1 MIAMLKTIHWPY
13 IDMVVAIIMPCQG
26 ILNVLIY
33 GNKLDW
39 IKKGCNSC
47 SRDGCSCFLFGTSN
61 FFASASAW
69 YNSTK
74 WGLSAKF
81 PLDFFLRNTKK
92 EQIQEFHKGEQD
104 ITDSGET
111 PGIKNDSTNSGNKPG
126 SSTEEEDGFPKKE
139 MDNDGD
145 SKVAPTTVK
154 AQLDYLLQM
163 PAILE
168 KSEMVEEDVTAEL
181 PETTTEGCFEPASAT
196 GTKLWSTCISN
207 EVVDA

>member
-1 MIAMLKTIHWPY
+1 
-13 IDMVVAIIMPCQG
+13 MVLVVFHLERPISLPPRWHG
-26 ILNVLIY
+26 ITAQNGVSPQNFLLIFSY
-33 GNKLDW
+33 G
-39 IKKGCNSC
+39 
-47 SRDGCSCFLFGTSN
+47 
-61 FFASASAW
+61 
-69 YNSTK
+69 
-74 WGLSAKF
+74 
-81 PLDFFLRNTKK
+81 RNTKK